1 MLHRSWLELVLGIGH
16 FDRNLGLVPG
26 IVRSVHNPE
35 SVPGIVRSA
44 HNSEIVPDTASSA
57 PDFAPVLDRKRSGSG
72 QFRIGS
78 GKSHFAAGS
87 VPAIPS
93 AVSHMPVYRL

>member
-1 MLHRSWLELVLGIGH
+1 MLHRSWPELIPGIGR
-16 FDRNLGLVPG
+16 FDRNLGPVPD
-26 IVRSVHNPE
+26 IVRF
-35 SVPGIVRSA
+35 A

-57 PDFAPVLDRKRSGSG
+57 TDFAPVLDRKRSGFG
-72 QFRIGS
+72 QFRFGS

-93 AVSHMPVYRL
+93 AVSHMPACRL